1 MTDLAPRQPATVGEG
16 LLRYPTQVAGLGS
29 HPGNL
34 RPLVR
39 VFSGIRRRLRGF
51 AALGTAALLV
61 VSLAACGDDAD
72 DDLPFD
78 DGATGELGEPATGPP
93 AEPPPLPEPSPP
105 GTGTFA
111 LGGSTSAFT
120 VTSCRTE
127 PLPDEPEAAQTLLA
141 ITGEG
146 TTASGI
152 EFTIEIT
159 RFATGTDV
167 RTFTDAV
174 AYADTARIL
183 HGQRIEVAGQVTDL
197 RDEDARSALLTPR
210 ADGVAGRGIVGPP
223 GSVAGD
229 QGLIGVAFDATC

>member
-1 MTDLAPRQPATVGEG
+1 LA
-16 LLRYPTQVAGLGS
+16 VA
-29 HPGNL
+29 
-34 RPLVR
+34 LV
-39 VFSGIRRRLRGF
+39 
-51 AALGTAALLV
+51 LV
-61 VSLAACGDDAD
+61 VALAGCGDDGD
-72 DDLPFD
+72 DDGLTFD
-78 DGATGELGEPATGPP
+78 DGASGEPGDPVAGPP

-105 GTGTFA
+105 GTGTFV
-111 LGGSTSAFT
+111 LGGSASTFS

-141 ITGEG
+141 IAGEG

-167 RTFTDAV
+167 RTFTDSV

-229 QGLIGVAFDATC
+229 QGLIGIAFDATC